1 MLHRST
7 ANAPSPSTAFSAP
20 SYAPNLDY
28 QREARC
34 IPAAQPYAS
43 GFQDPE
49 SNAMDGPIPLGRII
63 RSVVEEAGLGR
74 FIYLAGRSGDR
85 YVFSS
90 IEGRQAA
97 MYRDAL
103 FAVID
108 EHGQPIMLSTR
119 ASDVVSATN
128 RIYVHLLKDDGP
140 DADTVIS
147 DLKRFSS

>member
-1 MLHRST
+1 MLS
-7 ANAPSPSTAFSAP
+7 SPSTLAPTVGTAFSTHHQQTAY
-20 SYAPNLDY
+20 S
-28 QREARC
+28 
-34 IPAAQPYAS
+34 PACESPYVPASQPYATGFDEPTS
-43 GFQDPE
+43 GRV
-49 SNAMDGPIPLGRII
+49 DGPVPVGRII

-97 MYRDAL
+97 MYRGAL

-108 EHGQPIMLSTR
+108 DQGQPIMLSTR
-119 ASDVVSATN
+119 ASDVVSTTN
-128 RIYVHLLKDDGP
+128 RIYVHLLKEDGP
-140 DADTVIS
+140 DAEAVIS